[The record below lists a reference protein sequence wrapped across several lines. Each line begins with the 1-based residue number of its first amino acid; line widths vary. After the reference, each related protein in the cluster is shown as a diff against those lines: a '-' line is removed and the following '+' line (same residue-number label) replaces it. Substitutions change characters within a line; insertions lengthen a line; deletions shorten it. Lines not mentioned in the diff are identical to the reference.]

1 MFGRRSSR
9 GLDRISSVV
18 LAFVL
23 AFKSNAAA
31 DTRADNATADA
42 RADDHSWESDSR
54 ASLLPNVSADT
65 CSKSQPELCCAHD
78 S

>member
-1 MFGRRSSR
+1 MFGRRRSH

-18 LAFVL
+18 LARAYARADVL
-23 AFKSNAAA
+23 AYSKSNAA
-31 DTRADNATADA
+31 ADA

-65 CSKSQPELCCAHD
+65 RSKSQPELCCAHD